1 MLGKKFGWVS
11 LGQEKS
17 QVGFIIKKLGRVRLG
32 LKKKLGLVRLCL
44 KKKSGWVRLG
54 LEKKVK
60 LGSEKK

>member
-1 MLGKKFGWVS
+1 MF
-11 LGQEKS
+11 E
-17 QVGFIIKKLGRVRLG
+17 
-32 LKKKLGLVRLCL
+32 KKLGLVRLCL